1 MLVCKFNDFEAHP
14 QIFLLFLFIQL
25 HLRGSA
31 KEKADDDIACLFF
44 FLCMV
49 CCVGYSLLVSLSRG

>member
-1 MLVCKFNDFEAHP
+1 M
-14 QIFLLFLFIQL
+14 FIQL

-49 CCVGYSLLVSLSRG
+49 CWVGYSLLISL